1 MRASILRAIIAIAA
15 GVLMIMYREE
25 MVKWLTIAI
34 GVLFFLSG
42 LISIVSYCVRR
53 NQYDREMFPIVGI
66 GCAVLGIIL
75 ALMPA
80 TVDKYLV
87 YVFALILILGAINQ
101 FALLL
106 TANSLLRN
114 FEKSFEEKVVVRCGY
129 GYWILP
135 ILLFLF
141 GLLAIFYPRA
151 IISAPLVFIGV
162 ALIVYG
168 LSECVSAVK
177 SFSVKKYVSN
187 SKIADLAVT
196 NDGGEGEKLNS
207 SDVEDAEIV
216 EETDDAPPTPSED
229 NPSTL

>member
-141 GLLAIFYPRA
+141 GFLPYSI
-151 IISAPLVFIGV
+151 LVQ
-162 ALIVYG
+162 
-168 LSECVSAVK
+168 
-177 SFSVKKYVSN
+177 
-187 SKIADLAVT
+187 
-196 NDGGEGEKLNS
+196 
-207 SDVEDAEIV
+207 
-216 EETDDAPPTPSED
+216 
-229 NPSTL
+229 